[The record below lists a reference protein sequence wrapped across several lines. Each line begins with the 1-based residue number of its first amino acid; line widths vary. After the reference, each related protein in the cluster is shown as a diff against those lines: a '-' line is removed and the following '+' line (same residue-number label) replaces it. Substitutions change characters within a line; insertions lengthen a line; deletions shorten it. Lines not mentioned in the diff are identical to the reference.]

1 MVYFYVETTA
11 SFCGTI
17 PQITLLYFF
26 RTVHYIAGP
35 GIGYRIVKSG
45 KDPYIPAYFPTI
57 PSMYDTDFVGA
68 GSIAFSPDDSG
79 SDDIFKSR
87 SLK

>member
-1 MVYFYVETTA
+1 MEY
-11 SFCGTI
+11 
-17 PQITLLYFF
+17 F

-57 PSMYDTDFVGA
+57 PSMYDSDFVSA
-68 GSIAFSPDDSG
+68 GSVPFSPDDSG

-87 SLK
+87 YL